1 MCVGVDAYI
10 DPAVCT
16 GFTEIFGEFDGTQWG
31 DVLNRPLRALCGC
44 GANAYLC
51 PLSYG
56 IPSAFGALERL
67 EVKARMTMEA
77 AKGIML

>member
-1 MCVGVDAYI
+1 MCVGGDAHIAPLGSY
-10 DPAVCT
+10 
-16 GFTEIFGEFDGTQWG
+16 EFAEDFRKIGAYCRG

-56 IPSAFGALERL
+56 MPSAFGALERL
-67 EVKARMTMEA
+67 EVKARMIIEA